1 MPTHLRRSMLREI
14 IGPQAADRVALF
26 TAALAH
32 NCFTNEYVFTETEE
46 EQEAI
51 EQLQQ
56 RIAGLLGKGQA
67 VPPSLVIALA
77 AYRPL

>member
-26 TAALAH
+26 TSALAH
-32 NCFTNEYVFTETEE
+32 NCLTNEYVFTETEE

-51 EQLQQ
+51 E
-56 RIAGLLGKGQA
+56 
-67 VPPSLVIALA
+67 
-77 AYRPL
+77 